1 MQDRY
6 VGDIG
11 DFAKYGLLRAISVGR
26 NLGIAWY
33 LHPDSG
39 PPGDGRHT
47 QYLKQC
53 REWHHL
59 DCGLFDELKQ
69 IVCRRQRSVKEVQE
83 RRILGDAV
91 FAGKRLELENVP
103 VRCRKHRRRRW
114 FKGVKES
121 LADCDLVFADPDNG
135 LAPDKNFSPTQ
146 KRSAKSIPLCEA
158 KALADGRTAV
168 IYHHN
173 TRRKGGH
180 RKEISDWMNELP
192 GCTRAWYWQPISN
205 RTFFIIN
212 PDDRM
217 ECQLEEFT
225 KRWKKCGKLFRR

>member
-11 DFAKYGLLRAISVGR
+11 DFAKYGLLRALREGR
-26 NLGIAWY
+26 NLGVAWY

-47 QYLKQC
+47 QYLK
-53 REWHHL
+53 RPEEWRHL
-59 DCGLFDELKQ
+59 DCKLFDHLRQ
-69 IVCRRQRSVKEVQE
+69 IVCLKQRSIAEVQK
-83 RRILGDAV
+83 RRVLGDTV
-91 FAGKRLELENVP
+91 FVDKWLDVKNVP
-103 VRCRKHRRRRW
+103 VRCRKSWRRTW
-114 FKGVKES
+114 FDRVKET

-135 LAPDKNFSPTQ
+135 LASEKNFSPTR
-146 KRSAKSIPLCEA
+146 KSSAKSIPVCEA
-158 KALADGRTAV
+158 KALADGRTAI

-180 RKEISDWMNELP
+180 CKEIRHWMSELP
-192 GCTRAWYWQPISN
+192 CCTRAWYWRRWSN

-217 ECQLEEFT
+217 RCQLEEFAI
-225 KRWKKCGKLFRR
+225 RWELCGKLLRQ

>member
-11 DFAKYGLLRAISVGR
+11 DFAKYGLLCAISEGR
-26 NLGIAWY
+26 NLGVAWY

-39 PPGDGRHT
+39 PLGYGRHT
-47 QYLKQC
+47 QYLNQPEKW
-53 REWHHL
+53 RHL
-59 DCGLFDELKQ
+59 DCELFDNLKQ
-69 IVCRRQRSVKEVQE
+69 VVDLNQRSVTEVQE

-91 FAGKRLELENVP
+91 FAAERLDMANVP
-103 VRCRKHRRRRW
+103 VPCRKNWRRTW
-114 FKGVKES
+114 FDRVKET

-135 LAPDKNFSPTQ
+135 LVSEVKFRPTQ
-146 KRSAKSIPLCEA
+146 RASAKSIPVYEA
-158 KALADGRTAV
+158 KALAEGSTAV

-180 RKEISDWMNELP
+180 CKEISYWMSELP
-192 GCTRAWYWQPISN
+192 GCTRAWYWRRWSN

-212 PDDRM
+212 PDDQM
-217 ECQLEEFT
+217 ECQLEEFAN
-225 KRWKKCGKLFRR
+225 RWEMCGKLLRQ